1 MARKRKR
8 SKKRNY
14 GSYSISTAP
23 TSYGRSR
30 KRGKSRSGVSMSGLP
45 SIALATIAMKFL
57 ESGIVALTTGAG
69 ITLPKSKIL
78 VPGLIYYLASK
89 GKIPIQGL
97 STVAAVEL
105 VNTIVDSSTS
115 LKEMFNFN
123 GYSQPRAMGE
133 MRTPAQTLAMI
144 ESNLSRMHSPTPV
157 TEYAGI
163 NVDYN
168 QPA

>member
-1 MARKRKR
+1 M
-8 SKKRNY
+8 
-14 GSYSISTAP
+14 T
-23 TSYGRSR
+23 YGRSR
-30 KRGKSRSGVSMSGLP
+30 KRGKSRSGLTMAGLP

-78 VPGLIYYLASK
+78 VPGLIYYLAQK

-123 GYSQPRAMGE
+123 GYSQPRPRAMGE

-144 ESNLSRMHSPTPV
+144 ESNLDRMHSPSPV
-157 TEYAGI
+157 TQYSGFE
-163 NVDYN
+163 VDYN